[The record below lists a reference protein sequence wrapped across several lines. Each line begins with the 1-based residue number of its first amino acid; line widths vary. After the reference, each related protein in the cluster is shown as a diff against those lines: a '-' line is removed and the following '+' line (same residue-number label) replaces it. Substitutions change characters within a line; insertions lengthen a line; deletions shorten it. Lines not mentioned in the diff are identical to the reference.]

1 MRKLLFVISLVALAP
16 MVSACASAS
25 AKTNPA
31 DRPPLA
37 VPPPPPRVIEA
48 APQPDP
54 VPEPVADL
62 PPPPVTTKQ
71 SRPPRETGPKQ
82 ESAKTPETKAGETPP
97 AEPPAPAPPAP
108 QPAAPQLRTPQTAD
122 STEAERNVRSTID
135 RASKSLGGVDY
146 RPLNNERKKAYNDA
160 KMFIQQAEDALKQ
173 GNFVF
178 AQGVAN
184 KAETLARELAG
195 K

>member
-16 MVSACASAS
+16 LASACASAS
-25 AKTNPA
+25 AKVNPA

-37 VPPPPPRVIEA
+37 VPPPPARVIES

-54 VPEPVADL
+54 VPEPVPEL
-62 PPPPVTTKQ
+62 PPAPVPTKT
-71 SRPPRETGPKQ
+71 SRPPRDTNPRQEPAKPPEPK
-82 ESAKTPETKAGETPP
+82 SGEATST
-97 AEPPAPAPPAP
+97 EPTAPAPAAP
-108 QPAAPQLRTPQTAD
+108 QPAPQLRTPQTAD
-122 STEAERNVRSTID
+122 SSEAERNVRSTIE
-135 RASKSLGGVDY
+135 RATKSLGGVDY

-178 AQGVAN
+178 AQGVAT

-195 K
+195 R

>member
-16 MVSACASAS
+16 LASACASAS
-25 AKTNPA
+25 AKVNPA

-37 VPPPPPRVIEA
+37 VPPPPARVIES

-54 VPEPVADL
+54 VPDPVPEL
-62 PPPPVTTKQ
+62 PPAPPPAKV
-71 SRPPRETGPKQ
+71 SRPARDTSPREP
-82 ESAKTPETKAGETPP
+82 AKPPEPKAGESTPTDS
-97 AEPPAPAPPAP
+97 PAPAPTAP
-108 QPAAPQLRTPQTAD
+108 QPAPQLRTPQTAD
-122 STEAERNVRSTID
+122 SSEAERNVRSTID
-135 RASKSLGGVDY
+135 RANKSLGGVDY
-146 RPLNNERKKAYNDA
+146 RPLNNDRKKAYNDA

-195 K
+195 R